1 MTEKQIEKMMKALDC
16 SREEAIEVIL
26 EDEAVDKMSMKEVSS
41 DLTAEQK
48 KVVKEVSKT
57 GTRKTSTVYKFDTKK
72 KKKDDEKIEIV
83 KKIYDFVAKF
93 TKNCTISNE
102 NREITFDFGEN
113 SYSLVL
119 TKHRKPKNQLKKC
132 QF

>member
-1 MTEKQIEKMMKALDC
+1 MTEKQIEKMMKSLDC

-26 EDEAVDKMSMKEVSS
+26 EDEAIDKMSMKEVSS

-57 GTRKTSTVYKFDTKK
+57 GTRKTTVYKFDTKK

-83 KKIYDFVAKF
+83 QKIHDFVSKF
-93 TKNCTISNE
+93 TKNCTILNE

-119 TKHRKPKNQLKKC
+119 TKHRKPKE
-132 QF
+132 